1 MDVIPENSPDLPILE
16 QIEENPDANQATIAS
31 RLDVAV
37 GTINWHLKRLIAKG
51 YVKAKRLNRKK
62 LRYIITAEG
71 ISLRAR
77 LTFNYIQNQFQLF
90 RLVRERALQAVQQ
103 VKAAGFD
110 KARVLG
116 EGDVAD
122 VCRLVCVENGL
133 QVALDEGAPTLVV
146 HDLKIFVEFQ
156 KGLEHVNK

>member
-51 YVKAKRLNRKK
+51 YVKVKRLNRKK

-110 KARVLG
+110 KARVPG

-133 QVALDEGAPTLVV
+133 QVAQDEGAPTLVV

-156 KGLEHVNK
+156 KGLEHVSK

>member
-1 MDVIPENSPDLPILE
+1 MDVLPENNPDLPILE

-51 YVKAKRLNRKK
+51 YVKVKRLNRKK

-71 ISLRAR
+71 IALRAR
-77 LTFNYIQNQFQLF
+77 MTVNYIQNQFHLF
-90 RLVRERALQAVQQ
+90 RLVRERAAQAVAQ
-103 VKAAGFD
+103 VKAAGHESV
-110 KARVLG
+110 RVLG

-122 VCRLVCVENGL
+122 VCRLVCMENGI
-133 QVALDEGAPTLVV
+133 QVVPDGDAPVLAVQ
-146 HDLKIFVEFQ
+146 DLKIFVEFQ
-156 KGLEHVNK
+156 KGLEHVSK